1 MAQDAPK
8 TEPAAPAPK
17 KGAPIKTIGIVA
29 VLMVLEA
36 AAVFV
41 FIGATGPTPQSA
53 AAHEFHGAGEPDA
66 EATVEV
72 PLVADRLQNMQ
83 TGRVWIWD
91 TEIYLKVKTRNEE
104 YVTKELARR
113 AAEVQEGV
121 ALIFRRAPH
130 SQLKEPGLETINR
143 QLTAYITG
151 AIGKDPEGHERIERV
166 VIPKCKGFPAD

>member
-8 TEPAAPAPK
+8 TEPAGTPVK
-17 KGAPIKTIGIVA
+17 KGLPIKTIGIVA

-36 AAVFV
+36 AAVFFFV
-41 FIGATGPTPQSA
+41 GKTGPAPQA
-53 AAHEFHGAGEPDA
+53 AAAQEIHGAGEPDA
-66 EATVEV
+66 ESTVEL
-72 PLVADRLQNMQ
+72 PLIADRLQNMQ

-143 QLTAYITG
+143 QVAAYISG
-151 AIGKDPEGHERIERV
+151 AIGKDPEGHERVERV
-166 VIPKCKGFPAD
+166 MIPKCKGFPAD